1 MRRVDCSHTLDEPG
15 PASSPESLHELE
27 PGFRFYD
34 SITEL
39 VHQSVMPPADK
50 NEIVELRFTPV
61 RPVDDVVTVDVA
73 ALGTTG
79 ILAGPIAGSQRPS
92 YGRWNDPRLAAH
104 VQYLTL
110 TIFQHRHQCPV
121 TGELSVV
128 SGCRCGPP
136 STVGNPLVPED
147 VSAEMPAQNVSAE
160 TCTTT

>member
-1 MRRVDCSHTLDEPG
+1 M
-15 PASSPESLHELE
+15 LHELE
-27 PGFRFYD
+27 SVFRFYD

-61 RPVDDVVTVDVA
+61 RPVYDVVTVDVA
-73 ALGTTG
+73 ALGTTR
-79 ILAGPIAGSQRPS
+79 ILAGPIAGSQRSS

-121 TGELSVV
+121 TGEPAHRL
-128 SGCRCGPP
+128 GMQMRPP
-136 STVGNPLVPED
+136 LDGR
-147 VSAEMPAQNVSAE
+147 
-160 TCTTT
+160 

>member
-1 MRRVDCSHTLDEPG
+1 M
-15 PASSPESLHELE
+15 SP
-27 PGFRFYD
+27 
-34 SITEL
+34 T
-39 VHQSVMPPADK
+39 DK

-73 ALGTTG
+73 ALGTTR
-79 ILAGPIAGSQRPS
+79 ILAGPIADSQRSS

-121 TGELSVV
+121 TGELSAV

-136 STVGNPLVPED
+136 SMVGNPS
-147 VSAEMPAQNVSAE
+147 VSENVSAE
-160 TCTTT
+160 TCTTSVTPRL